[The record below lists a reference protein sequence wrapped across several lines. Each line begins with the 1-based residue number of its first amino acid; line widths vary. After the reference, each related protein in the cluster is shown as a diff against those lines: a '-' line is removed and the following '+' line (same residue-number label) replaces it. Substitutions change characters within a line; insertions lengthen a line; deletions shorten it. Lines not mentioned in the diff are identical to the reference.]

1 MRPSPSSEG
10 REVERLGE
18 TVAGRRGRK
27 TMPEATKPR
36 TEGSTAVTI
45 FGRTYHLRGDG
56 DGEYLTELADVV
68 DRKMREVAEA
78 TGTAD
83 TLKVAILASLNI
95 ADDYLKAGRDGLASG
110 DASREK
116 RLARMVALLDEALA
130 E

>member
-1 MRPSPSSEG
+1 MRSPAASI
-10 REVERLGE
+10 RPLPAR
-18 TVAGRRGRK
+18 
-27 TMPEATKPR
+27 
-36 TEGSTAVTI
+36 STPVTI

-56 DGEYLTELADVV
+56 DGEHLIELADIV

-95 ADDYLKAGRDGLASG
+95 ADDYLKAGHEGFASG
-110 DASREK
+110 DAEPRK